1 MNSRKLEFV
10 VGLFV
15 LTGLAAVIFLAV
27 RIGGG
32 RLVTGDSYELR
43 ARFTNASG
51 LKKGS
56 SVNLAGVTVGEVVR
70 IDLDRRSFVAVATLR
85 LPADLRLDDDSTAAI
100 KSAGLIGEKFLSLKP
115 GASGVQLQPGEL
127 IVDTESSVDLE
138 DLISRFAFGSVDKK

>member
-15 LTGLAAVIFLAV
+15 LIGLAAVIFLAV

-32 RLVTGDSYELR
+32 RFAAGDSYELR

-51 LKKGS
+51 LRKGS

-70 IDLDRRSFVAVATLR
+70 IELDPQSFVAVATLR
-85 LPADLRLDDDSTAAI
+85 LPAGLRLDDDSTAAI
-100 KSAGLIGEKFLSLKP
+100 KSAGLIGEKFLNLKP
-115 GASGVQLQPGEL
+115 GASGNQLQPGEL
-127 IVDTESSVDLE
+127 IVDTESAVDLE